1 MKYYIANII
10 DDYHGLEFHTSVI
23 VMATDK
29 TIDEKLKFLC
39 STWYSED
46 HPVYE
51 GVADDGVYEQ
61 PNGCITYVG
70 GVKEITEETFHDL
83 SPFLGLAK

>member
-1 MKYYIANII
+1 
-10 DDYHGLEFHTSVI
+10 
-23 VMATDK
+23 
-29 TIDEKLKFLC
+29 
-39 STWYSED
+39 
-46 HPVYE
+46 VYE

-70 GVKEITEETFHDL
+70 GIKEITEATFHDL